1 MSIIKSSIICFYLS
15 ILYLFLGC
23 NLKNTDNNKTVF
35 YKPDSIS
42 IWIKQSKDKTLG
54 LENRKKYL
62 LNSYDYNNKEVNDS
76 IKNRNF
82 LKIAFEAY
90 KLNDTSLFKKA
101 NRKAS
106 NLSLKIKD
114 TFGIADSHWNY
125 AAFYIDKEVLDS
137 AYFHYYEANENFKK
151 IEHDYYSGKM
161 LFNMAII
168 QKDIKDYTGSEILIF
183 QAIPKFKSS
192 KRDINIYRCYNLL
205 GIVNNELDNYDKAI
219 YYHNIAL
226 GYLNKTD
233 KRNVYKE
240 MSLNNISL
248 VYQKQGKHK
257 EAIKNLNKALKNDSL
272 KFKNINLYAK
282 LIDNKAYNK
291 FLNGDT
297 VNLPLEFYRSLKIR
311 DSLHYISGIVI
322 SKLHLGEFYAK
333 YNDTLKAITNIT
345 EASKL
350 AKSVNNNRDK
360 LAALKLLSK
369 IDKTNANRYLKKH
382 IALNDS
388 LQSEERK
395 IRNKFTRIQYETDEY
410 IQETQQLSKQ
420 KRWITIIGFFIIAI
434 ISLLYYIKRQQSK
447 NKELLLEKE
456 QQKANEEIYE
466 LILDQNN
473 KMKEGRTQERH
484 RISEELHDG
493 VLGKLFGTRMGLGFL
508 NFNGKDKK
516 KYDSYIDEMQGI
528 ENDIRI
534 ISHELKNETL
544 THEYDFI
551 SLLESLLEKQSEISK
566 FEFKLISKDS
576 VIWDE
581 INNHFKINIYRIL
594 QEAIHNINKYAK
606 ASLVEITFLINNDKL
621 NLVIKDDGVGFEI
634 NKIYS
639 GIGLNNMKSRV
650 NKFNGNLQIDSIKNK
665 GTNISIEVE
674 LKEIRKHENI

>member
-1 MSIIKSSIICFYLS
+1 MSIVKSSILCFYLS

-54 LENRKKYL
+54 LDERKKYL
-62 LNSYDYNNKEVNDS
+62 LNSYNYNNKEVNDS
-76 IKNRNF
+76 IKNRNL

-90 KLNDTSLFKKA
+90 KLKDTTFFKKVNSEA
-101 NRKAS
+101 FK
-106 NLSLKIKD
+106 LSHQIQD
-114 TFGIADSHWNY
+114 TFGIADAHWNY
-125 AAFYIDKEVLDS
+125 ASYYADKEEMDR
-137 AYFHYYEANENFKK
+137 AYYNYYNAYINFNAVK
-151 IEHDYYSGKM
+151 HNYYSGKM
-161 LFNMAII
+161 LYNMAII
-168 QKDIKDYTGSEILIF
+168 QSKVKDYTGSEILTYK
-183 QAIPKFKSS
+183 AIS
-192 KRDINIYRCYNLL
+192 KYKPLNKYFNLFLCYNQL
-205 GIVNNELDNYDKAI
+205 GVIYKELEEYDKSI
-219 YYHNIAL
+219 YYHKEAIN
-226 GYLNKTD
+226 YLNKTNR
-233 KRNVYKE
+233 KGLYYTT
-240 MSLNNISL
+240 SLNNLSL

-257 EAIKNLNKALKNDSL
+257 EAIKNLDKALKNDSL
-272 KFKNINLYAK
+272 KFKNISLYAK

-322 SKLHLGEFYAK
+322 SKLHLAEFYAK
-333 YNDTLKAITNIT
+333 YNDSLLAVNYAK
-345 EASKL
+345 EALILS
-350 AKSVNNNRDK
+350 KSVNNNRDI
-360 LAALKLLSK
+360 LNSLSLLSK
-369 IDKTNANRYLKKH
+369 IDIKNSNTYLKEY
-382 IALNDS
+382 IYLNDS
-388 LQSEERK
+388 LHTEERK

-420 KRWITIIGFFIIAI
+420 KRWITIIGFFTIAI

-473 KMKEGRTQERH
+473 KMKEGKTQERH

-516 KYDSYIDEMQGI
+516 KYDSYIDEMQVI

-576 VIWDE
+576 IIWDE
-581 INNHFKINIYRIL
+581 ISNHFKINIYRII
-594 QEAIHNINKYAK
+594 QEAINNINKYAK

-621 NLVIKDDGVGFEI
+621 NLVIKDDGVGFET
-634 NKIYS
+634 NKTNS